1 MSLILTPLARNLRTN
16 QTEAEKIVWS
26 RLRNRQFM
34 NLKFKRQ
41 VPIEGY
47 VVDFLCQERGIIVE
61 LDGGQHEGSKIDQ
74 MRTEILESCG
84 FLVKRYWNNDV
95 MKNIDGV
102 LVDLQGALNTL
113 TPTLSQG
120 ERVYKD
126 EEDEC

>member
-1 MSLILTPLARNLRTN
+1 MSLILTPLAQNLRTN

-61 LDGGQHEGSKIDQ
+61 LDGGQHEGSEADQ
-74 MRTEILESCG
+74 MRTEILESSG

-102 LVDLQGALNTL
+102 LVDLQCALNTL

-120 ERVYKD
+120 ERGYKD